1 MNQKSHIRLLK
12 IILAYWPLLVLSI
25 IAAIFFVVFN
35 SASIW
40 ITATMINNVLID
52 FEVMVAQNDE
62 LAKNLGNLSANDQLK
77 LFSNQLL
84 LKDSAIETMSA
95 VCIALVVVF
104 GIKNIALY
112 IKNITISV
120 VQFRLITDLR
130 NKLYDHLHYLSLSY
144 FNKNKSGELTA
155 ILVSDVDNMRSAL
168 STSFQKLFVEPINI
182 IAFLTLL
189 FIISPKLTA
198 IAILVVP
205 ISGAIIFGIARSIR
219 RRAARS
225 QAKLAGITSIIAET
239 LSSIR
244 IVKAFVMK
252 NYELRRFYAQTKKYY
267 ELMLKKDRLR
277 LLSSP
282 ITETVG
288 ASLAALLLF
297 IGAQDV
303 LVTKSISSEDFIR
316 FILLLF
322 SVLGP
327 IKSLG
332 NVFNELQN
340 GLASADRVFSI
351 LDIKSDINDIDN
363 AVNLNQFENHIA
375 FKDVSFHYD
384 ESSQDVLKN
393 VDFSIKSGQILALVG
408 PSGAG
413 KSTLVDLIPRFYDV
427 TSGTINIDGKNI
439 KNVKL
444 DSLRS
449 LMGIVTQETFLFDDS
464 VKANIAYGLDSVSD
478 DVIKKA
484 AIAANADEFIEELP
498 EGYDTIIG
506 ERGVKLSGGQRQRIA
521 IARAIVKNPPILIL
535 DEATSSLDTESEKI
549 VQDAIETLMHNRTV
563 VVIAHRLSTVHNADK
578 IIVLDKGLIVDTG
591 THQELINKDGI
602 YKQLHNMQFKT

>member
-1 MNQKSHIRLLK
+1 MKQKSHIRLLK
-12 IILAYWPLLVLSI
+12 IVSAYWPLLVLSI

-40 ITATMINNVLID
+40 ITATMINNILTD
-52 FEVMVAQNDE
+52 FNDMVAENVR
-62 LAKNLGNLSANDQLK
+62 LMNLENSSANDKLK

-104 GIKNIALY
+104 GIKNIAFY
-112 IKNITISV
+112 IKNITVSV

-130 NKLYDHLHYLSLSY
+130 NKLYNHLHYLSLSY
-144 FNKNKSGELTA
+144 FNKKKSGELTA
-155 ILVSDVDNMRSAL
+155 ILIGDVDNMRGAL
-168 STSFQKLFVEPINI
+168 STSFQKLLVEPINI
-182 IAFLTLL
+182 MAFVTLL

-198 IAILVVP
+198 IAILVIP
-205 ISGAIIFGIARSIR
+205 ISGAVIFGIAQSIR

-225 QAKLAGITSIIAET
+225 QAKLAGMTSIIAET
-239 LSSIR
+239 LSSMR

-267 ELMLKKDRLR
+267 QLMLKKDRLR

-282 ITETVG
+282 VVETIG

-297 IGAQDV
+297 VGARDV
-303 LVTKSISSEDFIR
+303 LFTQSISSEDFIR

-322 SVLGP
+322 AVLGP

-363 AVNLNQFENHIA
+363 AVELNQFENHIT
-375 FKDVSFHYD
+375 FKNVSFHYD
-384 ESSQDVLKN
+384 QLSQKVLKN
-393 VDFSIKSGQILALVG
+393 IDFSIKSGQILALVG

-427 TSGTINIDGKNI
+427 TNGAINIDGKNI

-464 VKANIAYGLDSVSD
+464 VKANIAYGLDFVSD
-478 DVIKKA
+478 DIIKNA
-484 AIAANADEFIEELP
+484 AIAANANEFIKELP

-535 DEATSSLDTESEKI
+535 DEATSSLDTESEKN
-549 VQDAIETLMHNRTV
+549 VQDAIEKLMHNRTV
-563 VVIAHRLSTVHNADK
+563 IVIAHRLSTVYNADK
-578 IIVLDKGLIVDTG
+578 IIVLDKGLIVDMG
-591 THQELINKDGI
+591 THKELINKDGL
-602 YKQLHNMQFKT
+602 YKQLHNLQFKT

>member
-12 IILAYWPLLVLSI
+12 IISAYWPLLVLSI

-52 FEVMVAQNDE
+52 FNDMIAE
-62 LAKNLGNLSANDQLK
+62 NVRLMNLENSSANDKLK

-112 IKNITISV
+112 MKNITVSV

-155 ILVSDVDNMRSAL
+155 ILVSDVDNMRGAL
-168 STSFQKLFVEPINI
+168 STSFQKLLVEPINI
-182 IAFLTLL
+182 MAFLTLL

-205 ISGAIIFGIARSIR
+205 ISGAIIFGIAQSIR

-267 ELMLKKDRLR
+267 ELMLSKDRLR

-288 ASLAALLLF
+288 ASIAALLLF
-297 IGAQDV
+297 IGARDV
-303 LVTKSISSEDFIR
+303 LVTQSISSEDFIR

-351 LDIKSDINDIDN
+351 LDIKSDINDVEN
-363 AVNLNQFENHIA
+363 AVELNQFENHIV

-384 ESSQDVLKN
+384 QSSQEVLKN

-427 TSGTINIDGKNI
+427 TDGAINIDGKNI
-439 KNVKL
+439 KDVKL

-478 DVIKKA
+478 DIIKKA
-484 AIAANADEFIEELP
+484 AIAANANEFIKELP

-549 VQDAIETLMHNRTV
+549 VQDAIEKLMHHRTV
-563 VVIAHRLSTVHNADK
+563 IVIAHRLSTVHNADK
-578 IIVLDKGLIVDTG
+578 IIVLDKGLIIDMG
-591 THQELINKDGI
+591 THEELINKNGI
-602 YKQLHNMQFKT
+602 YKQLHNLQFKT

>member
-1 MNQKSHIRLLK
+1 MNQKSHIRLFK
-12 IILAYWPLLVLSI
+12 IISAYWPLLVLSI

-52 FEVMVAQNDE
+52 FNDMVAENVR
-62 LAKNLGNLSANDQLK
+62 LMNLENSSANDKLK

-112 IKNITISV
+112 MKNITVSV

-144 FNKNKSGELTA
+144 FNKNKSGELTS
-155 ILVSDVDNMRSAL
+155 ILVSDVDNMRGAL

-182 IAFLTLL
+182 MAFLTLL

-198 IAILVVP
+198 IAIVVVP
-205 ISGAIIFGIARSIR
+205 ISGVIIFGIAQSIR

-267 ELMLKKDRLR
+267 ELMLSKDRLR

-288 ASLAALLLF
+288 ASIAALLLF
-297 IGAQDV
+297 IGARDV
-303 LVTKSISSEDFIR
+303 LVTQSISSEDFIR

-351 LDIKSDINDIDN
+351 LDIKSDINDIEN
-363 AVNLNQFENHIA
+363 AVELNQFENHIV

-384 ESSQDVLKN
+384 QSSQEVLKN

-427 TSGTINIDGKNI
+427 TDGAINIDGKNI
-439 KNVKL
+439 KDVKL

-464 VKANIAYGLDSVSD
+464 VKANIAYGLDSISD
-478 DVIKKA
+478 DIIKKA
-484 AIAANADEFIEELP
+484 AIAANANEFIKELP

-549 VQDAIETLMHNRTV
+549 VQNAIEKLMHNRTV
-563 VVIAHRLSTVHNADK
+563 IVIAHRLSTVHNADK
-578 IIVLDKGLIVDTG
+578 IIVLDKGLIIDMG
-591 THQELINKDGI
+591 THEELINKDGI
-602 YKQLHNMQFKT
+602 YKQLHNLQFKT

>member
-1 MNQKSHIRLLK
+1 MKQKSHIRLLK
-12 IILAYWPLLVLSI
+12 IISAYWPLLVLSI

-52 FEVMVAQNDE
+52 FNDMVAENVR
-62 LAKNLGNLSANDQLK
+62 LMNLENSSANDKLK

-95 VCIALVVVF
+95 VCISLVVVF

-112 IKNITISV
+112 MKNITVSI

-130 NKLYDHLHYLSLSY
+130 NKLYNHLHYLSLSY

-155 ILVSDVDNMRSAL
+155 ILVSDIDNMRGAL

-205 ISGAIIFGIARSIR
+205 ISGAIIFGIAQSIR

-267 ELMLKKDRLR
+267 ELMLRKDRLR

-297 IGAQDV
+297 IGARDV
-303 LVTKSISSEDFIR
+303 LVTQSISSEDFIR

-351 LDIKSDINDIDN
+351 LDIKSDINDIEN
-363 AVNLNQFENHIA
+363 AVELNQFENHIA
-375 FKDVSFHYD
+375 FKNVSFHYNQ
-384 ESSQDVLKN
+384 SSQAVLKN
-393 VDFSIKSGQILALVG
+393 VYFSIKSGQILALVG

-427 TSGTINIDGKNI
+427 TDGAINIDGKNI
-439 KNVKL
+439 KDVKL

-464 VKANIAYGLDSVSD
+464 VKANIAYGLDSISD
-478 DVIKKA
+478 DIIKKA
-484 AIAANADEFIEELP
+484 AIAANANEFIKELP

-549 VQDAIETLMHNRTV
+549 VQDAIEKLMHNRTV
-563 VVIAHRLSTVHNADK
+563 IVIAHRLSTVHNADK
-578 IIVLDKGLIVDTG
+578 IIVLDKGLIIDMG
-591 THQELINKDGI
+591 THEELINKDGI
-602 YKQLHNMQFKT
+602 YKQLHNLQFKT

>member
-1 MNQKSHIRLLK
+1 MKQKSHIRLLK
-12 IILAYWPLLVLSI
+12 IVSAYWPLLVLSI

-40 ITATMINNVLID
+40 ITATMINNILTD
-52 FEVMVAQNDE
+52 FNDMVAENVR
-62 LAKNLGNLSANDQLK
+62 LMNLENSSANDKLK

-104 GIKNIALY
+104 GIKNIAFY
-112 IKNITISV
+112 IKNITVSV

-130 NKLYDHLHYLSLSY
+130 NKLYNHLHYLSLSY
-144 FNKNKSGELTA
+144 FNKKKSGELTA
-155 ILVSDVDNMRSAL
+155 ILISDVDNMRGAL
-168 STSFQKLFVEPINI
+168 STSFQKLLVEPINI
-182 IAFLTLL
+182 MAFVTLL

-198 IAILVVP
+198 IAILVIP
-205 ISGAIIFGIARSIR
+205 ISGAIIFGIAQSIR

-225 QAKLAGITSIIAET
+225 QAKLAGMTSIIAET
-239 LSSIR
+239 LSSMR

-267 ELMLKKDRLR
+267 QLMLKKDRLR

-297 IGAQDV
+297 IGARDV
-303 LVTKSISSEDFIR
+303 LFTQSISSEDFIR

-322 SVLGP
+322 AVLGP

-351 LDIKSDINDIDN
+351 LDIKSDINDVDN
-363 AVNLNQFENHIA
+363 AVELNQFENHIT

-384 ESSQDVLKN
+384 QSSQEVLKN

-427 TSGTINIDGKNI
+427 TNGAINIDGKNI

-464 VKANIAYGLDSVSD
+464 VKANIAYGLDFVSD
-478 DVIKKA
+478 DIIKNA
-484 AIAANADEFIEELP
+484 AIAANANEFIKELP

-535 DEATSSLDTESEKI
+535 DEATSSLDTESEKN
-549 VQDAIETLMHNRTV
+549 VQDAIEKLMHNRTV
-563 VVIAHRLSTVHNADK
+563 IVIAHRLSTVYNADK
-578 IIVLDKGLIVDTG
+578 IIVLDKGLIIDMG
-591 THQELINKDGI
+591 THKELINKDGL
-602 YKQLHNMQFKT
+602 YKQLHNLQFKT

>member
-1 MNQKSHIRLLK
+1 MKQKSHIRLFK
-12 IILAYWPLLVLSI
+12 IVLAYWPLLVLSI
-25 IAAIFFVVFN
+25 IAAIVFVVFN

-40 ITATMINNVLID
+40 ITATMINNILID
-52 FEVMVAQNDE
+52 FNDMIAE
-62 LAKNLGNLSANDQLK
+62 NVRLMNLENSSANDKLK

-84 LKDSAIETMSA
+84 LKDSAMETMSA

-104 GIKNIALY
+104 GIKNIAFY
-112 IKNITISV
+112 IKNITVSV

-130 NKLYDHLHYLSLSY
+130 NKLYNHLHYLSLSY
-144 FNKNKSGELTA
+144 FNKKKSGELTA
-155 ILVSDVDNMRSAL
+155 ILISDVDNMRGAL
-168 STSFQKLFVEPINI
+168 STSFQKLLVEPINI
-182 IAFLTLL
+182 MAFLTLL

-198 IAILVVP
+198 IAILVIP
-205 ISGAIIFGIARSIR
+205 ISGAIIFGIAQSIR

-225 QAKLAGITSIIAET
+225 QAKLAGMTSIIAET
-239 LSSIR
+239 LSSMR

-252 NYELRRFYAQTKKYY
+252 NYEIRRFSAQTKKYY
-267 ELMLKKDRLR
+267 QLMLKKDRLR

-297 IGAQDV
+297 VGARDV
-303 LVTKSISSEDFIR
+303 LFTQSISSEDFIR

-322 SVLGP
+322 AVLGP

-363 AVNLNQFENHIA
+363 AVELNQFENHIT
-375 FKDVSFHYD
+375 FKNVSFHYD
-384 ESSQDVLKN
+384 QLSQKVLKN
-393 VDFSIKSGQILALVG
+393 IDFSIKSGQILALVG

-427 TSGTINIDGKNI
+427 TNGAINIDGKNI

-464 VKANIAYGLDSVSD
+464 VKANIAYGLDFVSD
-478 DVIKKA
+478 DIIKNA
-484 AIAANADEFIEELP
+484 AIAANANEFIKELP

-535 DEATSSLDTESEKI
+535 DEATSALDTESEKN
-549 VQDAIETLMHNRTV
+549 VQDAIEKLMHNRTV
-563 VVIAHRLSTVHNADK
+563 IVIAHRLSTVYNADK
-578 IIVLDKGLIVDTG
+578 IIVLDKGLIVDMG
-591 THQELINKDGI
+591 THKELINKDGL
-602 YKQLHNMQFKT
+602 YKQLHNLQFKT

>member
-1 MNQKSHIRLLK
+1 
-12 IILAYWPLLVLSI
+12 
-25 IAAIFFVVFN
+25 
-35 SASIW
+35 
-40 ITATMINNVLID
+40 
-52 FEVMVAQNDE
+52 
-62 LAKNLGNLSANDQLK
+62 
-77 LFSNQLL
+77 
-84 LKDSAIETMSA
+84 
-95 VCIALVVVF
+95 
-104 GIKNIALY
+104 
-112 IKNITISV
+112 
-120 VQFRLITDLR
+120 
-130 NKLYDHLHYLSLSY
+130 
-144 FNKNKSGELTA
+144 
-155 ILVSDVDNMRSAL
+155 
-168 STSFQKLFVEPINI
+168 
-182 IAFLTLL
+182 
-189 FIISPKLTA
+189 
-198 IAILVVP
+198 
-205 ISGAIIFGIARSIR
+205 
-219 RRAARS
+219 
-225 QAKLAGITSIIAET
+225 
-239 LSSIR
+239 
-244 IVKAFVMK
+244 MK

-427 TSGTINIDGKNI
+427 TSGAINIDDQNI
-439 KNVKL
+439 KDVKL

>member
-12 IILAYWPLLVLSI
+12 IISAYWPLLVLSI

-52 FEVMVAQNDE
+52 FNDMIAE
-62 LAKNLGNLSANDQLK
+62 NVRLMNLENSSANDKLK

-112 IKNITISV
+112 MKNITVSV

-155 ILVSDVDNMRSAL
+155 ILVSDVDNMRGAL
-168 STSFQKLFVEPINI
+168 STSFQKLLVEPINI
-182 IAFLTLL
+182 MAFLTLL

-205 ISGAIIFGIARSIR
+205 ISGAIIFGIAQSIR

-267 ELMLKKDRLR
+267 ELMLSKDRLR

-288 ASLAALLLF
+288 ASIAALLLF
-297 IGAQDV
+297 IGARDV
-303 LVTKSISSEDFIR
+303 LVTQSISSEDFIR

-351 LDIKSDINDIDN
+351 LDIKSDINDIEN
-363 AVNLNQFENHIA
+363 AVELNQFENHIV

-384 ESSQDVLKN
+384 QSSQEVLKN

-427 TSGTINIDGKNI
+427 TDGAINIDGKNI
-439 KNVKL
+439 KDVKL

-464 VKANIAYGLDSVSD
+464 VKANIAYGLDSISD
-478 DVIKKA
+478 DIIKKA
-484 AIAANADEFIEELP
+484 AIAANANEFIKELP

-549 VQDAIETLMHNRTV
+549 VQDAIEKLMHHRTV
-563 VVIAHRLSTVHNADK
+563 IVIAHRLSTVHNADK
-578 IIVLDKGLIVDTG
+578 IIVLDKGLIIDMG
-591 THQELINKDGI
+591 THEELINKDGI
-602 YKQLHNMQFKT
+602 YKQLHNLQFKT

>member
-12 IILAYWPLLVLSI
+12 IISAYWPLLVLSI

-52 FEVMVAQNDE
+52 FNDMIAE
-62 LAKNLGNLSANDQLK
+62 NVRLMNLENSSANDKLK

-112 IKNITISV
+112 MKNITVSV

-155 ILVSDVDNMRSAL
+155 ILVSDIDNMRGAL

-182 IAFLTLL
+182 MAFLTLL

-198 IAILVVP
+198 IAIVVVP
-205 ISGAIIFGIARSIR
+205 ISGVIIFGIAQSIR

-267 ELMLKKDRLR
+267 ELMLSKDRLR

-288 ASLAALLLF
+288 ASIAALLLF
-297 IGAQDV
+297 IGARDV
-303 LVTKSISSEDFIR
+303 LVTQSISSEDFIR

-351 LDIKSDINDIDN
+351 LDIKSDINDIEN
-363 AVNLNQFENHIA
+363 AVELNQFENHIV

-384 ESSQDVLKN
+384 QSSQEVLKN

-427 TSGTINIDGKNI
+427 TDGAINIDGKNI
-439 KNVKL
+439 KDVKL

-464 VKANIAYGLDSVSD
+464 VKANIAYGLDSISD
-478 DVIKKA
+478 DIIKKA
-484 AIAANADEFIEELP
+484 AIAANANEFIKELP

-549 VQDAIETLMHNRTV
+549 VQNAIEKLMHNRTV
-563 VVIAHRLSTVHNADK
+563 IVIAHRLSTVHNADK
-578 IIVLDKGLIVDTG
+578 IIVLDKGLIIDMG
-591 THQELINKDGI
+591 THEELINKDGI
-602 YKQLHNMQFKT
+602 YKQLHNLQFKT

>member
-1 MNQKSHIRLLK
+1 MKQKSHIRLFK
-12 IILAYWPLLVLSI
+12 IVLAYWPLLVLSI

-40 ITATMINNVLID
+40 ITATMINNILID
-52 FEVMVAQNDE
+52 FNDMIAE
-62 LAKNLGNLSANDQLK
+62 NVRLMNLENSSANDKLK

-84 LKDSAIETMSA
+84 LKDSAMETMSA

-104 GIKNIALY
+104 GIKNIAFY
-112 IKNITISV
+112 IKNITVSV

-130 NKLYDHLHYLSLSY
+130 NKLYNHLHYLSLSY
-144 FNKNKSGELTA
+144 FNKKKSGELTA
-155 ILVSDVDNMRSAL
+155 ILISDVDNMRGAL
-168 STSFQKLFVEPINI
+168 STSFQKLLVEPINI
-182 IAFLTLL
+182 MAFVTLL

-198 IAILVVP
+198 IAILVIP
-205 ISGAIIFGIARSIR
+205 ISGAIIFGIAQSIR

-225 QAKLAGITSIIAET
+225 QAKLAGMTSIIAET
-239 LSSIR
+239 LSSMR

-267 ELMLKKDRLR
+267 QLMLKKDRLR

-297 IGAQDV
+297 IGARDV
-303 LVTKSISSEDFIR
+303 LFTQSISSEDFIR

-322 SVLGP
+322 AVLGP

-363 AVNLNQFENHIA
+363 AVELNQFENHIT

-384 ESSQDVLKN
+384 QSSQEVLKN

-427 TSGTINIDGKNI
+427 TNGAINIDGKNI

-464 VKANIAYGLDSVSD
+464 VKANIAYGLDFVSD
-478 DVIKKA
+478 DIIKNA
-484 AIAANADEFIEELP
+484 AIAANANEFIKELP

-535 DEATSSLDTESEKI
+535 DEATSALDTESEKN
-549 VQDAIETLMHNRTV
+549 VQDAIEKLMHNRTV
-563 VVIAHRLSTVHNADK
+563 IVIAHRLSTVYNADK
-578 IIVLDKGLIVDTG
+578 IIVLDKGLIIDMG
-591 THQELINKDGI
+591 THKELINKDGL
-602 YKQLHNMQFKT
+602 YKQLHNLQFKT

>member
-12 IILAYWPLLVLSI
+12 IISAYWPLLVLSI

-52 FEVMVAQNDE
+52 FNDMIAE
-62 LAKNLGNLSANDQLK
+62 NVRLMNLENSSANDKLK

-112 IKNITISV
+112 MKNITVSV

-155 ILVSDVDNMRSAL
+155 ILVSDVDNMRGAL
-168 STSFQKLFVEPINI
+168 STSFQKLLVEPINI
-182 IAFLTLL
+182 MAFLTLL

-205 ISGAIIFGIARSIR
+205 ISGAIIFGIAQSIR

-267 ELMLKKDRLR
+267 ELMLSKDRLR

-288 ASLAALLLF
+288 ASIAALLLF
-297 IGAQDV
+297 IGARDV
-303 LVTKSISSEDFIR
+303 LVTQSISSEDFIR

-351 LDIKSDINDIDN
+351 LDIKSDINDIEN
-363 AVNLNQFENHIA
+363 AVELNQFENHIA

-384 ESSQDVLKN
+384 QSSQAVLKN

-427 TSGTINIDGKNI
+427 TDGAINIDGKNI
-439 KNVKL
+439 KDVKL

-478 DVIKKA
+478 DIIKKA
-484 AIAANADEFIEELP
+484 AIAANANEFIKELP

-549 VQDAIETLMHNRTV
+549 VQDAIEKLMHHRTV
-563 VVIAHRLSTVHNADK
+563 IVIAHRLSTVHNADK
-578 IIVLDKGLIVDTG
+578 IIVLDKGLIIDMG
-591 THQELINKDGI
+591 THEELINKDGI
-602 YKQLHNMQFKT
+602 YKQLHNLQFKT

>member
-1 MNQKSHIRLLK
+1 MKQKSHIRLFK
-12 IILAYWPLLVLSI
+12 IVLAYWPLLVLSI

-40 ITATMINNVLID
+40 ITATMINNILID
-52 FEVMVAQNDE
+52 FNDMVAENVR
-62 LAKNLGNLSANDQLK
+62 LMNLENSSANDKLK

-104 GIKNIALY
+104 GIKNIAFY
-112 IKNITISV
+112 IKNITVSV

-130 NKLYDHLHYLSLSY
+130 NKLYNHLHYLSLSY
-144 FNKNKSGELTA
+144 FNKKKSGELTA
-155 ILVSDVDNMRSAL
+155 ILISDVDNMRGAL
-168 STSFQKLFVEPINI
+168 STSFQKLLVEPINI

-198 IAILVVP
+198 IAILVIP
-205 ISGAIIFGIARSIR
+205 ISGAIIFGIAQSIR

-225 QAKLAGITSIIAET
+225 QAKLAGMTSIIAET
-239 LSSIR
+239 LSSMR

-267 ELMLKKDRLR
+267 QLMLKKDRLR

-297 IGAQDV
+297 VGARDV
-303 LVTKSISSEDFIR
+303 LFTQSISSEDFIR

-322 SVLGP
+322 AVLGP

-351 LDIKSDINDIDN
+351 LDIKSDINDVDN
-363 AVNLNQFENHIA
+363 AVELNQFENHIT

-384 ESSQDVLKN
+384 QSSQEVLKN

-427 TSGTINIDGKNI
+427 TNGAINIDGKNI

-449 LMGIVTQETFLFDDS
+449 LMGIVTQETFLFNDS
-464 VKANIAYGLDSVSD
+464 VKANIAYGLDFVSD
-478 DVIKKA
+478 DIIKNA
-484 AIAANADEFIEELP
+484 AIAANANEFIKELP

-535 DEATSSLDTESEKI
+535 DEATSALDTESEKN
-549 VQDAIETLMHNRTV
+549 VQDAIEKLMHNRTV
-563 VVIAHRLSTVHNADK
+563 IVIAHRLSTVYNADK
-578 IIVLDKGLIVDTG
+578 IIVLDKGLIVDMG
-591 THQELINKDGI
+591 THKELINKDGL
-602 YKQLHNMQFKT
+602 YKQLHNLQFKT

>member
-12 IILAYWPLLVLSI
+12 IISAYWPLLVLSI

-52 FEVMVAQNDE
+52 FNDMIAE
-62 LAKNLGNLSANDQLK
+62 NVRLMNLENSSANDKLK

-112 IKNITISV
+112 MKNITVSI

-130 NKLYDHLHYLSLSY
+130 NKLYNHLHYLSLSY

-155 ILVSDVDNMRSAL
+155 ILVSDVDNMRGAL
-168 STSFQKLFVEPINI
+168 STSFQKLLVEPINI
-182 IAFLTLL
+182 MAFLTLL

-205 ISGAIIFGIARSIR
+205 ISGAIIFGIAQSIR

-267 ELMLKKDRLR
+267 ELMLSKDRLR

-288 ASLAALLLF
+288 ASIAALLLF
-297 IGAQDV
+297 IGARDV
-303 LVTKSISSEDFIR
+303 LVTQSISSEDFIR

-351 LDIKSDINDIDN
+351 LDIKSDINDIEN
-363 AVNLNQFENHIA
+363 AVELNQFENHIV

-384 ESSQDVLKN
+384 QSSQEVLKN

-427 TSGTINIDGKNI
+427 TDGAINIDGKNI
-439 KNVKL
+439 KDVKL

-478 DVIKKA
+478 DIIKKA
-484 AIAANADEFIEELP
+484 AIAANANEFIKELP

-549 VQDAIETLMHNRTV
+549 VQDAIEKLMHHRTV
-563 VVIAHRLSTVHNADK
+563 IVIAHRLSTVHNADK
-578 IIVLDKGLIVDTG
+578 IIVLDKGLIIDMG
-591 THQELINKDGI
+591 THEELINKDGI
-602 YKQLHNMQFKT
+602 YKQLHNLQFKT

>member
-1 MNQKSHIRLLK
+1 MKQKSHIRLLK
-12 IILAYWPLLVLSI
+12 IISAYWPLLVLSI

-52 FEVMVAQNDE
+52 FNDMVAENVR
-62 LAKNLGNLSANDQLK
+62 LMNLENSSANDKLK

-95 VCIALVVVF
+95 VCISLVVVF

-112 IKNITISV
+112 MKNITVSI

-130 NKLYDHLHYLSLSY
+130 NKLYNHLHYLSLSY

-155 ILVSDVDNMRSAL
+155 ILVSDIDNMRGAL

-205 ISGAIIFGIARSIR
+205 ISGAIIFGIAQSIR

-252 NYELRRFYAQTKKYY
+252 NYEVRRFYAQTKKYY
-267 ELMLKKDRLR
+267 ELMLRKDRLR

-297 IGAQDV
+297 IGARDV
-303 LVTKSISSEDFIR
+303 LVTQSISSEDFIR

-351 LDIKSDINDIDN
+351 LDIKSDINDIEN
-363 AVNLNQFENHIA
+363 AVELNQFENHIA

-384 ESSQDVLKN
+384 QSSQAVLKN

-427 TSGTINIDGKNI
+427 TDGAINIDGKNI
-439 KNVKL
+439 KDVKL

-464 VKANIAYGLDSVSD
+464 VKANIAYGLDSISD
-478 DVIKKA
+478 DIIKKA
-484 AIAANADEFIEELP
+484 AIAANANEFIKELP

-549 VQDAIETLMHNRTV
+549 VQDAIEKLMHNRTV
-563 VVIAHRLSTVHNADK
+563 IVIAHRLSTVHNADK
-578 IIVLDKGLIVDTG
+578 IIVLDKGLIIDIG
-591 THQELINKDGI
+591 THEELINKDGI
-602 YKQLHNMQFKT
+602 YKQLHNLQFKT

>member
-1 MNQKSHIRLLK
+1 MKQKSHIRLLK
-12 IILAYWPLLVLSI
+12 IVSAYWPLLVLSI

-40 ITATMINNVLID
+40 ITATMINNILTD
-52 FEVMVAQNDE
+52 FNDMVAENVR
-62 LAKNLGNLSANDQLK
+62 LMNLENSSANDKLK

-104 GIKNIALY
+104 GIKNIAFY
-112 IKNITISV
+112 IKNITVSV

-130 NKLYDHLHYLSLSY
+130 NKLYNHLHYLSLSY
-144 FNKNKSGELTA
+144 FNKKKSGELTA
-155 ILVSDVDNMRSAL
+155 ILISDVDNMRGAL
-168 STSFQKLFVEPINI
+168 STSFQKLLVEPINI
-182 IAFLTLL
+182 MAFVTLL

-198 IAILVVP
+198 IAILVIP
-205 ISGAIIFGIARSIR
+205 ISGVVIFGIAQSIR

-225 QAKLAGITSIIAET
+225 QAKLAGMTSIIAET
-239 LSSIR
+239 LSSMR

-267 ELMLKKDRLR
+267 QLMLKKDRLR

-282 ITETVG
+282 VVETVG

-297 IGAQDV
+297 VGARDV
-303 LVTKSISSEDFIR
+303 LFTQSISSEDFIR

-322 SVLGP
+322 AVLGP

-363 AVNLNQFENHIA
+363 AVELNQFENHIT
-375 FKDVSFHYD
+375 FKNVSFHYD
-384 ESSQDVLKN
+384 QLSQKVLKN
-393 VDFSIKSGQILALVG
+393 IDFSIKSGQILALVG

-427 TSGTINIDGKNI
+427 TNGAINIDGKNI

-464 VKANIAYGLDSVSD
+464 VKANIAYGLDFVSD
-478 DVIKKA
+478 DIIKNA
-484 AIAANADEFIEELP
+484 AIAANANEFIKELP

-535 DEATSSLDTESEKI
+535 DEATSSLDTESEKN
-549 VQDAIETLMHNRTV
+549 VQDAIEKLMHNRTV
-563 VVIAHRLSTVHNADK
+563 IVIAHRLSTVYNADK
-578 IIVLDKGLIVDTG
+578 IIVLDKGVIVDMG
-591 THQELINKDGI
+591 THKELINKDGL
-602 YKQLHNMQFKT
+602 YKQLHNLQFKT

>member
-52 FEVMVAQNDE
+52 FEVMVAQNNE

-252 NYELRRFYAQTKKYY
+252 NY
-267 ELMLKKDRLR
+267 
-277 LLSSP
+277 
-282 ITETVG
+282 
-288 ASLAALLLF
+288 
-297 IGAQDV
+297 
-303 LVTKSISSEDFIR
+303 
-316 FILLLF
+316 
-322 SVLGP
+322 
-327 IKSLG
+327 
-332 NVFNELQN
+332 
-340 GLASADRVFSI
+340 
-351 LDIKSDINDIDN
+351 
-363 AVNLNQFENHIA
+363 
-375 FKDVSFHYD
+375 
-384 ESSQDVLKN
+384 
-393 VDFSIKSGQILALVG
+393 
-408 PSGAG
+408 
-413 KSTLVDLIPRFYDV
+413 
-427 TSGTINIDGKNI
+427 
-439 KNVKL
+439 
-444 DSLRS
+444 
-449 LMGIVTQETFLFDDS
+449 
-464 VKANIAYGLDSVSD
+464 
-478 DVIKKA
+478 
-484 AIAANADEFIEELP
+484 
-498 EGYDTIIG
+498 
-506 ERGVKLSGGQRQRIA
+506 
-521 IARAIVKNPPILIL
+521 
-535 DEATSSLDTESEKI
+535 
-549 VQDAIETLMHNRTV
+549 
-563 VVIAHRLSTVHNADK
+563 
-578 IIVLDKGLIVDTG
+578 
-591 THQELINKDGI
+591 
-602 YKQLHNMQFKT
+602 

>member
-1 MNQKSHIRLLK
+1 MKQKSHIRLLK
-12 IILAYWPLLVLSI
+12 IISAYWPLLVLSI

-52 FEVMVAQNDE
+52 FNDMVAENVR
-62 LAKNLGNLSANDQLK
+62 LMNLENSSANDKLK

-95 VCIALVVVF
+95 VCISLVVVF

-112 IKNITISV
+112 MKNITVSI

-130 NKLYDHLHYLSLSY
+130 NKLYNHLHYLSLSY

-155 ILVSDVDNMRSAL
+155 ILVSDIDNMRGAL

-205 ISGAIIFGIARSIR
+205 ISGAIIFGIAQSIR

-267 ELMLKKDRLR
+267 ELMLRKDRLR

-297 IGAQDV
+297 IGARDV
-303 LVTKSISSEDFIR
+303 LVTQSISSEDFIR

-351 LDIKSDINDIDN
+351 LDIKSDINDIEN
-363 AVNLNQFENHIA
+363 AVELNQFENHIA

-384 ESSQDVLKN
+384 QSSQAVLKN

-427 TSGTINIDGKNI
+427 TDGAINIDGKNI
-439 KNVKL
+439 KDVKL

-464 VKANIAYGLDSVSD
+464 VKANIAYGLDSISD
-478 DVIKKA
+478 DIIKKA
-484 AIAANADEFIEELP
+484 AIAANANEFIKELP

-549 VQDAIETLMHNRTV
+549 VQDAIEKLMHNRTV
-563 VVIAHRLSTVHNADK
+563 IVIAHRLSTVHNADK
-578 IIVLDKGLIVDTG
+578 IIVLDKGLIIDMG
-591 THQELINKDGI
+591 THEELINKDGI
-602 YKQLHNMQFKT
+602 YKQLHNLQFKT

>member
-1 MNQKSHIRLLK
+1 MKQKSHIRLLK
-12 IILAYWPLLVLSI
+12 IVSAYWPLLVLSI

-40 ITATMINNVLID
+40 ITATMINNILID
-52 FEVMVAQNDE
+52 FNDMIAE
-62 LAKNLGNLSANDQLK
+62 NVRLMNLENSSANDKLK

-104 GIKNIALY
+104 GIKNIAFY
-112 IKNITISV
+112 IKNITVSV

-130 NKLYDHLHYLSLSY
+130 NKLYNHLHYLSLSY
-144 FNKNKSGELTA
+144 FNKKKSGELTA
-155 ILVSDVDNMRSAL
+155 ILISDVDNMRGAL
-168 STSFQKLFVEPINI
+168 STSFQKLLVEPINI
-182 IAFLTLL
+182 MAFLTLL

-198 IAILVVP
+198 IAILVIP
-205 ISGAIIFGIARSIR
+205 ISGAIIFGIAQSIR

-225 QAKLAGITSIIAET
+225 QAKLAGMTSIIAET
-239 LSSIR
+239 LSSMR

-267 ELMLKKDRLR
+267 QLMLKKDRLR

-282 ITETVG
+282 IVETVG

-297 IGAQDV
+297 VGARDV
-303 LVTKSISSEDFIR
+303 LFTQSISSEDFIR

-322 SVLGP
+322 AVLGP

-363 AVNLNQFENHIA
+363 AVELNQFENHIT

-384 ESSQDVLKN
+384 QSSQEVLKN

-427 TSGTINIDGKNI
+427 TNGAINIDGKNI

-464 VKANIAYGLDSVSD
+464 VKANIAYGLDFVSD
-478 DVIKKA
+478 DIIKNA
-484 AIAANADEFIEELP
+484 AIAANANEFIKELP

-535 DEATSSLDTESEKI
+535 DEATSSLDTESEKN
-549 VQDAIETLMHNRTV
+549 VQDAIEKLMHNRTV
-563 VVIAHRLSTVHNADK
+563 IVIAHRLSTVYNADK
-578 IIVLDKGLIVDTG
+578 IIVLDKGLIIDMG
-591 THQELINKDGI
+591 THKELINKDGL
-602 YKQLHNMQFKT
+602 YKQLHNLQFKT

>member
-1 MNQKSHIRLLK
+1 MKQKSHIRLLK
-12 IILAYWPLLVLSI
+12 IVSAYWPLLVLSI

-40 ITATMINNVLID
+40 ITATMINNILTD
-52 FEVMVAQNDE
+52 FNDMVAENVR
-62 LAKNLGNLSANDQLK
+62 LMNLENSSANDKLK

-104 GIKNIALY
+104 GIKNIAFY
-112 IKNITISV
+112 IKNITVSV

-130 NKLYDHLHYLSLSY
+130 NKLYNHLHYLSLSY
-144 FNKNKSGELTA
+144 FNKKKSGELTA
-155 ILVSDVDNMRSAL
+155 ILISDVDNMRGAL
-168 STSFQKLFVEPINI
+168 STSFQKLLVEPINI
-182 IAFLTLL
+182 MAFLTLL

-205 ISGAIIFGIARSIR
+205 ISGAIIFGIAQSIR

-225 QAKLAGITSIIAET
+225 QAKLAGMTSIIAET
-239 LSSIR
+239 LSSMR

-267 ELMLKKDRLR
+267 QLMLKKDRLR

-282 ITETVG
+282 IVETVG

-297 IGAQDV
+297 VGARDV
-303 LVTKSISSEDFIR
+303 LFTQSISSEDFIR

-322 SVLGP
+322 AVLGP

-363 AVNLNQFENHIA
+363 AVELNQFENHIT
-375 FKDVSFHYD
+375 FKNVSFHYD
-384 ESSQDVLKN
+384 QLSQKVLKN
-393 VDFSIKSGQILALVG
+393 IDFSIKSGQILALVG

-427 TSGTINIDGKNI
+427 TNGAINIDGKNI

-464 VKANIAYGLDSVSD
+464 VKANIAYGLDFVSD
-478 DVIKKA
+478 DIIKNA
-484 AIAANADEFIEELP
+484 AIAANANEFIKELP

-535 DEATSSLDTESEKI
+535 DEATSSLDTESEKN
-549 VQDAIETLMHNRTV
+549 VQDAIEKLMHNRTV
-563 VVIAHRLSTVHNADK
+563 IVIAHRLSTVYNADK
-578 IIVLDKGLIVDTG
+578 IIVLDKGLIIDMG
-591 THQELINKDGI
+591 THKELINKDGL
-602 YKQLHNMQFKT
+602 YKQLHNLQFKT

>member
-1 MNQKSHIRLLK
+1 MKQKSHIRLLK
-12 IILAYWPLLVLSI
+12 IISAYWPLLVLSI

-52 FEVMVAQNDE
+52 FNDMVAENVR
-62 LAKNLGNLSANDQLK
+62 LMNLENSSANDKLK

-95 VCIALVVVF
+95 VCISLVVVF

-112 IKNITISV
+112 MKNITVSI

-130 NKLYDHLHYLSLSY
+130 NKLYNHLHYLSLSY

-155 ILVSDVDNMRSAL
+155 ILVSDIDNMRGAL

-205 ISGAIIFGIARSIR
+205 ISGAIIFGIAQSIR

-267 ELMLKKDRLR
+267 ELMLRKDRLR

-297 IGAQDV
+297 IGARDV
-303 LVTKSISSEDFIR
+303 LVTQSISSEDFIR

-351 LDIKSDINDIDN
+351 LDIKSDINDIEN
-363 AVNLNQFENHIA
+363 AVELNQFENHIA

-384 ESSQDVLKN
+384 QSSQAVLKN

-427 TSGTINIDGKNI
+427 TDGAINIDGKNI
-439 KNVKL
+439 KDVKL

-464 VKANIAYGLDSVSD
+464 VKANIAYGLDSISD
-478 DVIKKA
+478 DIIKKA
-484 AIAANADEFIEELP
+484 AIAANANEFIKELP

-549 VQDAIETLMHNRTV
+549 VQDAIEKLMHNRTV
-563 VVIAHRLSTVHNADK
+563 IVIAHRLSTVHNADK

-602 YKQLHNMQFKT
+602 YKQLHNLQFKT